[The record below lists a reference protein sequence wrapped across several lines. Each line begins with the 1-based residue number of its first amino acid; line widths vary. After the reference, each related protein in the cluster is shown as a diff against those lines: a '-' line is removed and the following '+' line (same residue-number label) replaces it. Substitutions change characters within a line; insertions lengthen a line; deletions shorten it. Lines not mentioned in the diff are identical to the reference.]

1 MIKHKTASLLLL
13 LGLILGTY
21 KGYVALFEEGATEPR
36 QIFHYKVETL
46 PPADQVALESGIP
59 VRDMDRFAQLMEDF
73 FS

>member
-13 LGLILGTY
+13 LGLILGSY

-59 VRDMDRFAQLMEDF
+59 VRDMDRLAQLMEDF